1 MLSDFEQS
9 KQTATASAC
18 SQILCP
24 FLVQADKYRK
34 CFEFE
39 VRHSRHF
46 GIVKSIIN
54 PIEGKHVVLN
64 LHIFRINVQELMR
77 QSDFLRHLED
87 GDDDDDNGDCL
98 QK

>member
-1 MLSDFEQS
+1 MDFE
-9 KQTATASAC
+9 A
-18 SQILCP
+18 
-24 FLVQADKYRK
+24 VHADKNRK

-64 LHIFRINVQELMR
+64 LHIFRINVQELLR